1 MKISVAGIQ
10 NSFTADTQENIEK
23 TTHWVEYAAEQGAN
37 IILPSELFQSLYFC
51 TEQEERWFDGASA
64 VNESLAVRAMQKLAR
79 KLKVFIPCSFFER
92 DGPHTY
98 NSLAM
103 IDDSGDVM
111 GIYRKSHIPDGP
123 GYQEKYYFKP
133 GDSGFKVWSTKYGTI
148 GVGICWDQWF
158 PEAARMMMLKGAD
171 ILLYP
176 TAIGSEPYDS
186 ELDTSAIWRRAMQGH
201 AASNAVPV
209 LAANRIGSET
219 LGSGSGLAESSQSYY
234 GHSFIANETGEIV
247 QELKGEEGIVKAE
260 FDVEQLKRY
269 RSSWGFFRDRRSDLY
284 DL

>member
-10 NSFTADTQENIEK
+10 ISFTADTQENIEK
-23 TTHWVEYAAEQGAN
+23 TTHWVEYAAAQGAN

-51 TEQEERWFDGASA
+51 TEQEERWFDEARA
-64 VNESLAVRAMQKLAR
+64 VNESFAVRAMQKLAQ

-133 GDSGFKVWSTKYGTI
+133 GDSGFKVWSTKYGNI

-234 GHSFIANETGEIV
+234 GYSFIANETGEIV

-260 FDVEQLKRY
+260 FDVEQLQRY